1 MNRLWPALNFVF
13 WTYFWTLGIFSG
25 FVLALRYSEAWRR
38 AELGDAS
45 PWWSP
50 AALWANLEG
59 FWFLPLPIFL
69 AAALAFWLAPRWG
82 KGLTLLLTPLFLT
95 VWVWS
100 PYGMDAEGIVSLM
113 LLILPAALLASVP
126 DFIRLR
132 RGRPQLK

>member
-1 MNRLWPALNFVF
+1 MQKLRPALKFAF
-13 WTYFWTLGIFSG
+13 WTYFWTLGFFEASI
-25 FVLALRYSEAWRR
+25 LALQYSERWRYEERGLAWWHGFWDD
-38 AELGDAS
+38 LQ
-45 PWWSP
+45 
-50 AALWANLEG
+50 G

-82 KGLTLLLTPLFLT
+82 KGLMLLLTPLFLA
-95 VWVWS
+95 VWFWS

-132 RGRPQLK
+132 RSRVA

>member
-1 MNRLWPALNFVF
+1 MQKLRPALKFAF
-13 WTYFWTLGIFSG
+13 WTYFWTLVFFSV
-25 FVLALRYSEAWRR
+25 FILLARKMDNFRR
-38 AELGDAS
+38 AELGDTS

-50 AALWANLEG
+50 VGLWDDLQIS
-59 FWFLPLPIFL
+59 WFLPLPIF
-69 AAALAFWLAPRWG
+69 AAALLAFWLAPRWG

-126 DFIRLR
+126 ETLRSR

>member
-1 MNRLWPALNFVF
+1 MNRLWPALKFAF

-25 FVLALRYSEAWRR
+25 FVLALRYSERWRH
-38 AELGDAS
+38 AGS
-45 PWWSP
+45 GWTWWQGW
-50 AALWANLEG
+50 WANLEG

-126 DFIRLR
+126 ETLRSR